1 MKSISKPAKY
11 TDKEILFMQ
20 KNAEPAFFQEGDRV
34 AKKKEKEN
42 LAEEL
47 AKSFERWEYLMEH
60 GGSDPF
66 YADGANMDLVR
77 NHIMYYKNKM
87 VEAYGS
93 DYEKYP
99 EIFYR
104 ELPPEVKNSYMA
116 SAGEIKD
123 GAAQALEYYLSDSN
137 FHYLLANKDLLT
149 EKEAKQISLHNVLG
163 YASGLASAIK
173 DGDLIS
179 MRRHAGRPEGYLES
193 FAQCAAKMVKL
204 IDEKKKAPE
213 QVQGNGQLS
222 LFQFGMEM
230 EQRR

>member
-1 MKSISKPAKY
+1 M
-11 TDKEILFMQ
+11 
-20 KNAEPAFFQEGDRV
+20 G
-34 AKKKEKEN
+34 KKKENEN

-47 AKSFERWEYLMEH
+47 EKSFERWEHLKEH

-66 YADGANMDLVR
+66 YADGTNMNLVR

-87 VEAYGS
+87 VEEYGR

-104 ELPPEVKNSYMA
+104 ELPPEVDNDYMA
-116 SAGEIKD
+116 RVGEIKD
-123 GAAQALEYYLSDSN
+123 GAAQALEYYLSDPN
-137 FHYLLANKDLLT
+137 FHYLLANKDMLT
-149 EKEAKQISLHNVLG
+149 EKEAKQISLYNVLG

-193 FAQCAAKMVKL
+193 FAQCASRMMKL
-204 IDEKKKAPE
+204 IGEKKKEPE
-213 QVQGNGQLS
+213 LVQENVQLS
-222 LFQFGMEM
+222 LFQFGMEAG
-230 EQRR
+230 QRR